1 MCPASPSLES
11 PSPFVESKNII
22 FNRSIPSV
30 ECKWFSNKP
39 PLVLG
44 AKNDKR
50 SLKVLKQK
58 CHLGLPPQLRCAL
71 WTASVAR
78 VASPQIP
85 IAETDAVGTVSRQG
99 VIETR
104 WNCALDVMFPN
115 LADRNDVIAP
125 GLGLGQDN
133 LKRLVEEDYGR
144 GAITPSGKV
153 SLALVL
159 SAVQQVLGIEYCP
172 PLPDIGEAS
181 MHFL

>member
-1 MCPASPSLES
+1 M
-11 PSPFVESKNII
+11 
-22 FNRSIPSV
+22 
-30 ECKWFSNKP
+30 
-39 PLVLG
+39 
-44 AKNDKR
+44 
-50 SLKVLKQK
+50 
-58 CHLGLPPQLRCAL
+58 
-71 WTASVAR
+71 
-78 VASPQIP
+78 
-85 IAETDAVGTVSRQG
+85 
-99 VIETR
+99 
-104 WNCALDVMFPN
+104 DVMFPN

-125 GLGLGQDN
+125 DLGLGQDN